1 MMWTTGRGCAP
12 VVEILWLT
20 LWIARIRGGIHRA
33 RSTKLRRLVPH
44 SNIRWRLRFH
54 SATMMAAGPTPVGR
68 PQPQMVCRAI
78 CLTTA

>member
-12 VVEILWLT
+12 VVEILWLFCGLGAFRAEST
-20 LWIARIRGGIHRA
+20 GRGQPSSVG
-33 RSTKLRRLVPH
+33 LVPH
-44 SNIRWRLRFH
+44 SNIRRRLRFH

-68 PQPQMVCRAI
+68 PQPQMVCRAT

>member
-12 VVEILWLT
+12 VVEILWL
-20 LWIARIRGGIHRA
+20 LCGLRA
-33 RSTKLRRLVPH
+33 YEAESTGHGQPSSVGLVPH
-44 SNIRWRLRFH
+44 SNIRRRLRCH

-68 PQPQMVCRAI
+68 PQPQMVCRAT